1 MTTHILVIDDDPLV
15 RYSVR
20 TILEGAGHEVTEADN
35 GRGGLECFR
44 ATRFDAVIT
53 DIIMPDMEG
62 IETIR
67 AIRALDR
74 RMPVL
79 AMSGGGRVGNTD
91 FLKAAKALGAD
102 QVLQKPFE
110 DDELLGALARA
121 MESKRAALRA
131 S

>member
-1 MTTHILVIDDDPLV
+1 MTHILLIDDDPLV

-35 GRGGLECFR
+35 GRGGLELFR
-44 ATRFDAVIT
+44 GTRFDAVIT

-67 AIRALDR
+67 AIRALDKQ
-74 RMPVL
+74 MPVL

>member
-1 MTTHILVIDDDPLV
+1 MSRARSARVRPSPSTSRCQRRHSKRPETGAARDARAPYPGATTMTHILLIDDDPLV

-44 ATRFDAVIT
+44 ATRYDAVIT

-67 AIRALDR
+67 AIRALDKQ
-74 RMPVL
+74 MPVL
-79 AMSGGGRVGNTD
+79 A
-91 FLKAAKALGAD
+91 
-102 QVLQKPFE
+102 
-110 DDELLGALARA
+110 
-121 MESKRAALRA
+121 
-131 S
+131 